1 MAYPKIPYVTGS
13 EQALLQCGRPPQQLA
28 HVRVRRELPGNVIVI
43 HGVNDVGTSF
53 EAIEKGLCQGL
64 DARLYGMREGGP
76 AILRPAV
83 WRMPQPGDKDKLE
96 PDPDAIYFKRHL
108 VDTTNSPVIP
118 FYWGFRERSNAAKVV
133 NGQNTDRHGNRLD
146 KDMSKNG
153 GPFGN
158 ATNTLPDMWNKG
170 LYSPLDVGGDPVRPL
185 MTAPGRMYMV
195 LAARRLAALIAMIR
209 DYDSNEVVSIVAH
222 SQGCLISLLAQAFL
236 LDEGKRPADTLI
248 LTHPPYSL
256 VEETTMFFGTAEAS
270 RIFGGGKD
278 AAMDGQYDAIDNRQT
293 FHARLQ
299 TLAQI
304 VQGVAAK
311 KHAAPA
317 FDQIEDHAQCHGIAG
332 PSWRAEGDRDN
343 RGKVYLY
350 FCPEDM
356 TVALDNMQGIG
367 WQGVPDHLDGNCL
380 STTKGKKEKS
390 IWGDGPTYWEKEYQQ
405 RLPLRELGAGFYQRV
420 FTGKQRLDPSKKTS
434 GPVLVGLPP
443 HDFALRLDGED
454 DHAHVAGANRGH
466 RASHDEAR
474 WPPVQPSKWNI
485 FSTEAGRREGLRTI
499 NGEALNVPTA
509 AVLDGGELRP
519 GQFPADSSQTTLP
532 RKEQGPCEEV
542 DPIDA
547 AIAVTSGQ
555 GLRKLPRE
563 VVTDPRAEPDRK
575 AVHDYG
581 PFSPAAHKQVE
592 QALNLGKTPGDWR
605 KLERVARYPY
615 GGDQLY
621 IDPLETPNAARKRW
635 QHEISPKSFHGAII
649 GNAEN
654 HRHVT
659 AYDVAI
665 GGGKASSDPKF
676 YRYLCAVADWRL
688 QNDLRN
694 PVRPSILRWDD
705 FLTKF
710 SVYWAA
716 EPAQRKKVIEGNADY
731 YSSGRLPACVPA
743 LQAGLPST
751 VVCETVNGRRTE
763 SVFPPLSRRAINDIP
778 K

>member
-1 MAYPKIPYVTGS
+1 MAYPKIPYAIARET
-13 EQALLQCGRPPQQLA
+13 ALLQCGRPPDQLA
-28 HVRVRRELPGNVIVI
+28 HIRLRRELPGNVIVI

-53 EAIEKGLCQGL
+53 DAVEEGLCEGL
-64 DARLYGMREGGP
+64 NARLYGMRESSP
-76 AILRPAV
+76 AILRPATY
-83 WRMPQPGDKDKLE
+83 RMPQPADKDTVE
-96 PDPDAIYFKRHL
+96 PDPDDIFFKRQL
-108 VDTTNSPVIP
+108 LETTNSPVIP
-118 FYWGFRERSNAAKVV
+118 FYWGFRERSNASKVV
-133 NGQNTDRHGNRLD
+133 NGQNTDRYGNRLD

-170 LYSPLDVGGDPVRPL
+170 LYSPVDVGGDPVRPL
-185 MTAPGRMYMV
+185 KTAPGRMYMV

-209 DYDSNEVVSIVAH
+209 DYDSNDVVSIVAH

-367 WQGVPDHLDGNCL
+367 WQGVPDYLDGHRL
-380 STTKGKKEKS
+380 SETQGRTQKS
-390 IWGDGPTYWEKEYQQ
+390 IWGDGPTRWEKEYQRRQ
-405 RLPLRELGAGFYQRV
+405 PLAELGSGFRQRV
-420 FTGKQRLDPSKKTS
+420 FTGKLRLNPVKKTT
-434 GPVLVGLPP
+434 GPVLVGAPA

-454 DHAHVAGANRGH
+454 DHDHVAGANRSH
-466 RASHDEAR
+466 RANHDQAA
-474 WPPVQPSKWNI
+474 WPPVQPNKWQI
-485 FSTEAGRREGLRTI
+485 FSTEAGRRAGLRTI
-499 NGEALNVPTA
+499 NGEALRVPVTA
-509 AVLDGGELRP
+509 VFDGGEVRP
-519 GQFPADSSQTTLP
+519 AQFPPTSSQATLP
-532 RKEQGPCEEV
+532 RKEQGPCEDV

-547 AIAVTSGQ
+547 AIAITSSR
-555 GLRKLPRE
+555 GLRQLPQE
-563 VVTDPRAEPDRK
+563 VVPDPRPLLHRLPE
-575 AVHDYG
+575 HG
-581 PFSPAAHKQVE
+581 PGLFGSGPHQQV
-592 QALNLGKTPGDWR
+592 QLAWNLDKKIGDQC
-605 KLERVARYPY
+605 KLIRISRYP
-615 GGDQLY
+615 GSGDQLY
-621 IDPLETPNAARKRW
+621 IVREETPNEARRRW
-635 QHEISPKSFHGAII
+635 QHEVSPKSFHGAII
-649 GNAEN
+649 GNAQN
-654 HRHVT
+654 HRQVT

-665 GGGKASSDPKF
+665 GGGKACSDPRF

-688 QNDLRN
+688 QKDIKVLE
-694 PVRPSILRWDD
+694 RPSILRWKV
-705 FLTKF
+705 FCTQFAL
-710 SVYWAA
+710 YWAA
-716 EPAQRKKVIEGNADY
+716 EPAPRKELIEGNAHY
-731 YSSGRLPACVPA
+731 YSSGELPACVPA

-751 VVCETVNGRRTE
+751 VVCETVDGRRTE
-763 SVFPPLSRRAINDIP
+763 SSFPPLSRRAINDIP